1 MNTRLRGLQ
10 TLDLAAYA
18 VVATSVVF
26 SLGLVVGLLV
36 GNGLVGAK
44 WLLFVV
50 GFLFVAYG
58 ALRLRPTPKWKDE
71 SRLEFGDDPRGL
83 QRAVADALPADYR
96 LPTDERLPVG
106 LKILAAGAAIL
117 LTSFL
122 MESVFGIG
130 VGV

>member
-1 MNTRLRGLQ
+1 VNTRLRGLQ

-18 VVATSVVF
+18 VVATAVVF
-26 SLGLVVGLLV
+26 SLGLVAGLLV

-83 QRAVADALPADYR
+83 QKAVADALPADYR

>member
-10 TLDLAAYA
+10 TLDLVVYA
-18 VVATSVVF
+18 VVATAVVF
-26 SLGLVVGLLV
+26 SLGLLAGLAV
-36 GNGLVGAK
+36 GNGLIGAK

-58 ALRLRPTPKWKDE
+58 TLRLRPTPKWKDE
-71 SRLEFGDDPRGL
+71 SRLDFGDDPRGL
-83 QRAVADALPADYR
+83 QKLVADALPADYR
-96 LPTDERLPVG
+96 LPTDQRLPVG

-122 MESVFGIG
+122 LESVFGVG
-130 VGV
+130 VGL

>member
-1 MNTRLRGLQ
+1 VNTRLRGLQ

-18 VVATSVVF
+18 VVATAVVF
-26 SLGLVVGLLV
+26 SLGLVAGLLV

-83 QRAVADALPADYR
+83 QKAVADALPADYR

-122 MESVFGIG
+122 MESVFGID

>member
-1 MNTRLRGLQ
+1 VNTRLRGLQ

-26 SLGLVVGLLV
+26 SLGLLAGLLV
-36 GNGLVGAK
+36 GNGLVGTK

-71 SRLEFGDDPRGL
+71 SRLDFGNDPRGL
-83 QRAVADALPADYR
+83 QKVVADALPADYR

-106 LKILAAGAAIL
+106 LKILAAGASIL

>member
-26 SLGLVVGLLV
+26 SLGLLAGLLV

-71 SRLEFGDDPRGL
+71 SRLDFGNDPRGL
-83 QRAVADALPADYR
+83 QKVVADALPADYR

-106 LKILAAGAAIL
+106 LKILAAGASIL

>member
-1 MNTRLRGLQ
+1 VNTRLRGLQ
-10 TLDLAAYA
+10 TLDLVAYA

-26 SLGLVVGLLV
+26 TLGLLAGLAV

-71 SRLEFGDDPRGL
+71 SRLDFGTEPRGL
-83 QRAVADALPADYR
+83 QKLVAEALPTDYR
-96 LPTDERLPVG
+96 LPTDQRLPVG
-106 LKILAAGAAIL
+106 LKILAAGLAIL

-122 MESVFGIG
+122 MESVFGVG
-130 VGV
+130 VGL